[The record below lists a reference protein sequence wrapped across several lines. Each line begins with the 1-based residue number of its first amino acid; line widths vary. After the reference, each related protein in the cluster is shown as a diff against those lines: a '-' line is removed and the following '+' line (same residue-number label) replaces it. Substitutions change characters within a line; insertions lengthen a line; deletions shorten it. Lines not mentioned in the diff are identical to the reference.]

1 MKEHRTLNGIDRVRR
16 KTNAKYCP
24 QNCNMDLC
32 ILVPF
37 YWLYWSHIVCFASN
51 RLIFMNNFIYQFL
64 CIELL
69 SSYTYIT
76 PSYFIYYI
84 TFTNYIL
91 FSCGSLQKVSNVFP
105 KFPRKDFYT
114 FLFHLNNL
122 LCEPRR
128 GRTDPLHPEQKY
140 IFWIVKHGSYI
151 FWNVELIN
159 LAFGCTHSHE

>member
-1 MKEHRTLNGIDRVRR
+1 
-16 KTNAKYCP
+16 
-24 QNCNMDLC
+24 MDLC

-51 RLIFMNNFIYQFL
+51 RLMFMNDFIYHFL

-69 SSYTYIT
+69 LSYTYIT
-76 PSYFIYYI
+76 LSYFIYYI
-84 TFTNYIL
+84 TFTNYTL

-114 FLFHLNNL
+114 FLFHLYTL

-128 GRTDPLHPEQKY
+128 SRTDPLHPGQKY
-140 IFWIVKHGSYI
+140 IFWLVKHGSYI

-159 LAFGCTHSHE
+159 LAFGCTRLHE